1 MSDVIRTELPSEVR
15 LPALDY
21 DMKVLQSLKRVLNDW
36 KAARTGLELH
46 WKECWALY
54 FGTPNA
60 NDWLRSRAIYESV
73 GDVGADWRHH
83 INQGKAYDLVET
95 AIPYFKGASFPNED
109 WFDIIPCIPM
119 PGEDVS
125 MLLRILKEF
134 IKVKLGEA
142 KFKNRWEGF
151 LRQLC
156 ILGTSCISLPWR
168 VEAKKQTR
176 TILSRGVRGDELI
189 DIDVDVVVQNCPDMV
204 VEDMFDIWLDP
215 DGDDPNKSA
224 MIRRFTLRRGELARL
239 VKDGVYP
246 KAKQSDVKAIRATRR
261 GASEE
266 RNEVDS
272 FYGVDENVSTTDII
286 EVYEFWGN
294 LELPDEELYDVV
306 ITWVG
311 DVLLR
316 IEPNPYLGGR
326 PFVFGQYTPIPK
338 SPYGWG
344 LLSPVMG
351 NIHELNILSNC
362 RLDGLEVTLQPTF
375 LVQNDGTVD
384 PDDIYV
390 KPGRVI
396 PCANPDGIRPLIQ
409 NNEFAAVSIQEEQL
423 REQQVE
429 RRTGTGSFVGTA
441 PGRSGERVTAAE
453 VEATQSAGGN
463 RLSGVYESI
472 ERDSLLEIVQRTY
485 NYAQQ
490 FQAYTEI
497 VPIRSQNDSR
507 EIMYAEVG
515 MHQLAYDMKVQPIG
529 AKHIAN
535 KEYNIRQMMDWLA
548 AINSTPQLVQYVKWQ
563 EVATEL
569 TRQFIENNPDRFIM
583 NSEDVQSQQQ
593 AMMGA
598 VNPMQPALDQ
608 AKTAGGQELADATQA
623 QMMADGGMNMA
634 AGIGENMPRQPMMMS
649 PEQQQL
655 AQQAALYA
663 GQQQQP
669 Q

>member
-1 MSDVIRTELPSEVR
+1 MSKLIRTPIPVDSEY
-15 LPALDY
+15 PKHEF
-21 DMKVLQSLKRVLNDW
+21 DMRVIQSLKRVHNDW
-36 KAARTGLELH
+36 KAARTGLEIH
-46 WKECWALY
+46 WKECWASY

-60 NDWLRSRAIYESV
+60 NDWLRSRAITDSV
-73 GDVGADWRHH
+73 GDVGQDWRHH
-83 INQGKAYDLVET
+83 INQGKSYDLIET
-95 AIPYFKGASFPNED
+95 AIPYFKSASFPNED
-109 WFDIIPCIPM
+109 WFDLIPSTPV
-119 PGEDVS
+119 PDEDLGL
-125 MLLRILKEF
+125 LLRVLKEY
-134 IKVKLGEA
+134 IKTKLDEA

-151 LRQLC
+151 LRQLAV
-156 ILGTSCISLPWR
+156 LGTSCISLPWR
-168 VEAKKQTR
+168 VETKKTKRNIISR
-176 TILSRGVRGDELI
+176 TVVGDELI
-189 DIDVDVVVQNCPDMV
+189 EVDVEKIVQNCPDMV

-215 DGDDPNKSA
+215 DGDDPNRSS

-239 VKDGVYP
+239 IKDGVYP
-246 KAKQSDVKAIRATRR
+246 KAIVEDVKKIKATRR

-266 RNEVDS
+266 RNEIDN
-272 FYGVDENVSTTDII
+272 FYGIDENTSTTDIVEI
-286 EVYEFWGN
+286 YEFWGN

-306 ITWVG
+306 ITWSG
-311 DVLLR
+311 DILLR

-351 NIHELNILSNC
+351 NLHELNILSNC

-384 PDDIYV
+384 PADVFV

-396 PCANPDGIRPLIQ
+396 PCANPDGIRPLIT

-423 REQQVE
+423 REQQIE

-472 ERDSLLEIVQRTY
+472 ERDSLLEIVQRCY

-490 FQAYTEI
+490 FQAYDEI
-497 VPIRSQNDSR
+497 VPVRDQNDSR
-507 EIMYAEVG
+507 SIMYAQVG
-515 MHQLAYDMKVQPIG
+515 MNQLAYDMKVQPIG

-548 AINSTPQLVQYVKWQ
+548 AINSTPQLVQYVKWG

-569 TRQFIENNPDRFIM
+569 TRQFIENNPDRFVM
-583 NSEDVQSQQQ
+583 SGDEVSQQQQ

-598 VNPMQPALDQ
+598 ANPGQGVIDQ
-608 AKTAGGQELADATQA
+608 AQQAGGQEMAQA
-623 QMMADGGMNMA
+623 VQSQMNADGGMNLM
-634 AGIGENMPRQPMMMS
+634 AGIGENMPRQPVMMS

-655 AQQAALYA
+655 MQQTMA
-663 GQQQQP
+663 GAPVQ
-669 Q
+669 

>member
-1 MSDVIRTELPSEVR
+1 MSDVIRTPLPTEVK
-15 LPALDY
+15 LPAMDFE
-21 DMKVLQSLKRVLNDW
+21 MKVISSLKRILNDW
-36 KAARTGLELH
+36 KASRTGLELH

-60 NDWLRSRAIYESV
+60 NDWLRSRAIYNSV
-73 GDVGADWRHH
+73 GDVGQDWRHH
-83 INQGKAYDLVET
+83 INQGKAYDLIET

-109 WFDIIPCIPM
+109 WFDLIPCIPM
-119 PGEDVS
+119 PGEDVG
-125 MLLRILKEF
+125 MLLRILKEY
-134 IKVKLGEA
+134 IKIKLDES

-156 ILGTSCISLPWR
+156 IIGTSCISLPWR
-168 VEAKKQTR
+168 VETKKAKRNIISR
-176 TILSRGVRGDELI
+176 TVIGDELHE
-189 DIDVDVVVQNCPDMV
+189 IDVDVVVQNSPDMV

-215 DGDDPNKSA
+215 DGDDPNKSP

-246 KAKQSDVKAIRATRR
+246 KATVEDIKSLRATRR
-261 GASEE
+261 GSSEE
-266 RNEVDS
+266 RNEVDT

-306 ITWVG
+306 VTWVG

-316 IEPNPYLGGR
+316 IEPNPYSGGR

-384 PDDIYV
+384 PDDVYV

-396 PCANPDGIRPLIQ
+396 PCSNPDGIRPLIQ

-472 ERDSLLEIVQRTY
+472 ERDSLLEIVQRCY

-490 FQAYTEI
+490 FQAYAEI
-497 VPIRSQNDSR
+497 VPIRSQDDSR
-507 EIMYAEVG
+507 QVLYAEVG
-515 MHQLAYDMKVQPIG
+515 MNQLAYDMKVRPIG

-548 AINSTPQLVQYVKWQ
+548 AINSTPQLAGFIKWQ

-569 TRQFIENNPDRFIM
+569 TRQFIENNPDRFVM
-583 NSEDVQSQQQ
+583 SPEDVQGQQQ

-598 VNPMQPALDQ
+598 MNPAQPAIDAAQ
-608 AKTAGGQELADATQA
+608 NAGGKEMAGAVQSQIN
-623 QMMADGGMNMA
+623 ADGGMNLMA
-634 AGIGENMPRQPMMMS
+634 GLGENMPQQPMMMTD
-649 PEQQQL
+649 EQQRL
-655 AQQAALYA
+655 AQQQAMMYGNA
-663 GQQQQP
+663 GQQ
-669 Q
+669 